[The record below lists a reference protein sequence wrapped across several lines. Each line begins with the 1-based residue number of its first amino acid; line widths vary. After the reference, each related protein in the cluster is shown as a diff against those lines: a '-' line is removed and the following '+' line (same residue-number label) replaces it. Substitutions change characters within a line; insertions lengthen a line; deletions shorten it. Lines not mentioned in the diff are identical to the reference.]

1 MLAGSLGRFRIR
13 ELKGLAKLGNIVAGT
28 MSLVMFPGVAKLRNI
43 CFGRKIYV
51 WEAKMF
57 MTPEKNI
64 FCFPSSKI
72 CFRNTFPAP
81 LNWETIAS
89 ATTFPSLLDSED
101 GFHTGCQN
109 ISCKQQSFSGLQLP
123 RWSFSIKSQHTVK
136 QNGLCAA
143 LFHTKVFDFQFLC
156 VWHSLS

>member
-28 MSLVMFPGVAKLRNI
+28 MFLIMFPGVAKLGNMFPGVAKLGNI

-57 MTPEKNI
+57 LTPDKNI

-123 RWSFSIKSQHTVK
+123 R
-136 QNGLCAA
+136 
-143 LFHTKVFDFQFLC
+143 
-156 VWHSLS
+156 